1 MYKVSVPV
9 MVSRLQFDKEKTL
22 VELKRM
28 KADRVFLVIEREI
41 KHKFSSPET
50 LQKLKE
56 LIPFFENNG
65 FETGVWI
72 GESIGHGWGDKDEY
86 SNMVDIYG
94 RKIDG
99 AFCPLDND
107 FSLDICDWIKKVAET
122 GARIIL
128 MDDDFRMWHNE
139 ACCFCDRHLSEFAK
153 RTGENLNIE
162 EIRSKAYC
170 GKRNKYRDVWLG
182 ILGNTLKDFARKI
195 RNAVDSVDKSVR
207 IGLCSCVSSWDID
220 GVDAVTLSKIL
231 AGENKPLLRF
241 IYSPYWSAKHTM
253 QKLHMMIDAE
263 RMQAF
268 WCKDEIIETMSEGD
282 TYPRPR
288 FATPASYLEGFDTA
302 LRAEGNLNG
311 ILKYAI
317 DYYASPAYETGYVD
331 AAARNRR
338 IYEQI
343 DEIFSGKKPVG
354 VVPYSYYN
362 KIAYAH
368 LPKAYNGVDFILY
381 HSANFLSAN
390 SIPIAYEGDGIV
402 AVFDEDARHIDL
414 QRLSKGGII
423 NAKAAK
429 ILSERGLDVGIERFN
444 NLIDNAEQEYY
455 ISENEFV
462 RLYGGSFWNISV
474 KPGAKI
480 LSYILDAELNKFT
493 GAFIYENESGA
504 KFLVYPFELINSKSD
519 VIGVY
524 ESYCRQRQLIEAY
537 EIINGKAL
545 PAVCAGHPGLY
556 ILCSEGNK
564 KLSVGLW
571 NFFADPIIAPEVKLA
586 EDYSCV
592 RAVNCSCSI
601 NGRTVKI
608 TDIPAFS
615 FAFFEVS

>member
-22 VELKRM
+22 AELKRM

-41 KHKFSSPET
+41 KHKFSSPKT

-56 LIPFFENNG
+56 LIPFFEKNG

-94 RKIDG
+94 RKIEG
-99 AFCPLDND
+99 AFCPLDSA
-107 FSLDICDWIKKVAET
+107 FSADVCGWIKKVAET
-122 GARIIL
+122 GVKLIL

-139 ACCFCDRHLSEFAK
+139 VCCFCDRHLSEFAR
-153 RTGENLNIE
+153 RTGEVFSLE
-162 EIRSKAYC
+162 EIRS
-170 GKRNKYRDVWLG
+170 NKYRDIWLE
-182 ILGNTLKDFARKI
+182 ILGETLKNFARKI
-195 RNAVDSVDKSVR
+195 RRAADSVDTSIR
-207 IGLCSCVSSWDID
+207 LGLCSCVSSWDID

-241 IYSPYWSAKHTM
+241 IYSPYWSAKHSM

-302 LRAEGNLNG
+302 LRAEGNIDG

-317 DYYASPAYETGYVD
+317 DYYASPDYETGYVD
-331 AAARNRR
+331 AAVKNRR
-338 IYEQI
+338 IYERI

-362 KIAYAH
+362 KIAYAN
-368 LPKAYNGVDFILY
+368 LPETYKGVDFILY
-381 HSANFLSAN
+381 HAANFLSAN
-390 SIPIAYEGDGIV
+390 SIPIAYDGDGIV
-402 AVFDEDARHIDL
+402 AVFDEDARHINL

-429 ILSERGLDVGIERFN
+429 ILSERGLDVGIECFN
-444 NLIDNAEQEYY
+444 GLIENAEQEYY

-474 KPGAKI
+474 RPGAKL
-480 LSYILDAELNKFT
+480 LSYILDGELNKFT
-493 GAFIYENESGA
+493 GAFIYENNLGA
-504 KFLVYPFELINSKSD
+504 KFLVYPFELIESKSD

-537 EIINGKAL
+537 ELIAGKAL
-545 PAVCAGHPGLY
+545 PAVCGGHPGLY
-556 ILCSEGNK
+556 ILCCEGDR

-586 EDYSCV
+586 KDFSSV

-601 NGRTVKI
+601 SGRTVKI
-608 TDIPAFS
+608 TEIPAFS